1 MKKSIVISLLTIAT
15 LICTALCS
23 FASTGMVTTD
33 TLRVR
38 KEASTDSSIIALLS
52 MNDKVEILEEENG
65 WYKIKS
71 GDTVRICRSKIH
83 QCVNRKQHKC

>member
-15 LICTALCS
+15 LVCTALCS
-23 FASTGMVTTD
+23 IASTGMVTTD

-52 MNDKVEILEEENG
+52 MNDKIEILGEEYG

-71 GDTVRICRSKIH
+71 GDTVRICRSTIH
-83 QCVNRKQHKC
+83 QCYNRYKC